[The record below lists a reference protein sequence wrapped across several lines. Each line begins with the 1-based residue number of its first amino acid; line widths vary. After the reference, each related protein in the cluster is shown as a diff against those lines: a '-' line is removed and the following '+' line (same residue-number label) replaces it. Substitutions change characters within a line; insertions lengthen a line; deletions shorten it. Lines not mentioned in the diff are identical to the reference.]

1 MKQFMMLSRL
11 VISVVAF
18 LLIIS
23 LIPDNT
29 EAQQITPT
37 PEPTNSMSGMD
48 SMMEAVTGYSVDDLA
63 PLVRGLYDGEEVL
76 FLHTETSDERV
87 ANLLTEMMGPE
98 FIVVSSLAQI
108 PQELLG
114 NVYVFTNGIA
124 GDGPLGFQLDIFDS
138 IPGDEDYTP
147 LRQLNRVSWTDDTAY
162 LLNNVPDLLNAEEA
176 GEIEIEP
183 SGIVINMPIL
193 VWGSDQR

>member
-37 PEPTNSMSGMD
+37 PEPTNGMSGMD

-98 FIVVSSLAQI
+98 VIVVSSLAQI

-183 SGIVINMPIL
+183 SGTVINMPIL
-193 VWGSDQR
+193 VWGSGQR